1 MDSTDRKEHP
11 RGLSPTDRKNFHLLM
26 ESIFELYK
34 KMPIHDDPEKFRKLI
49 GGCDEK
55 DPTHMVL
62 FFKGN
67 KREFDKIINYIKKY
81 L

>member
-34 KMPIHDDPEKFRKLI
+34 KMPIHDDLGFHCVLNE
-49 GGCDEK
+49 
-55 DPTHMVL
+55 PTD
-62 FFKGN
+62 
-67 KREFDKIINYIKKY
+67 RTTR
-81 L
+81 